1 MDVINVTGMAAVGL
15 SSCFYLSLILPFCKV
30 LLCKLNY
37 EYTPIALIDT
47 VYVDS
52 LAWYIYGEKILCKQL
67 RYGNCI
73 GGIVSLSLIVI
84 YLLFELKKY
93 PVDSFLN
100 CLILI
105 LGTLVIQKGLSVILE
120 DPQIV
125 GRICIGTRLI
135 TFCYPILMIYR
146 AVKEKSY
153 MFISLTTTVAYLI
166 FCVGWFIFGRN
177 IKDNNVVCA
186 NGIGIIL
193 GIIQFVVYLNFRK
206 KYQYN
211 GPTKTIGIERS
222 SGEDTKKD
230 DSITMNI
237 DEESQERAK
246 EKPVKI
252 ITKLDS

>member
-1 MDVINVTGMAAVGL
+1 MDVINVTGMAAIAL
-15 SSCFYLSLILPFCKV
+15 SSCFYLSLIFPFCKV
-30 LLCKLNY
+30 LLCKLDY

-52 LAWYIYGEKILCKQL
+52 LVWYFYGDKILCKQL
-67 RYGNCI
+67 KYGNCI
-73 GGIVSLSLIVI
+73 GGFVSLSLIAI
-84 YLLFELKKY
+84 YLLFEIRKY
-93 PVDSFLN
+93 PVDSLLN
-100 CLILI
+100 ILILI
-105 LGTLVIQKGLSVILE
+105 LGTLVIQKGLSIILE
-120 DPQIV
+120 DPQII
-125 GRICIGTRLI
+125 GKICIGARLI
-135 TFCYPILMIYR
+135 TFSYPILMIYR
-146 AVKEKSY
+146 AVKEKNY
-153 MFISLTTTVAYLI
+153 MFISLSTTVGNLI
-166 FCVGWFIFGRN
+166 FCIGWFIFGRN

-186 NGIGIIL
+186 NGIGVIL
-193 GIIQFVVYLNFRK
+193 GIIQFIVYLNFRK

>member
-1 MDVINVTGMAAVGL
+1 MDVINVTGMAAVAL
-15 SSCFYLSLILPFCKV
+15 SSCFYLAIIFPFCKV

-52 LAWYIYGEKILCKQL
+52 LVWYFYGDKILCKQL
-67 RYGNCI
+67 KYGNCI
-73 GGIVSLSLIVI
+73 GGFVSLSLIAI
-84 YLLFELKKY
+84 YLLFEIRKY
-93 PVDSFLN
+93 PVDSLLN
-100 CLILI
+100 ILILI
-105 LGTLVIQKGLSVILE
+105 LGTLVIQKGLSIILE
-120 DPQIV
+120 DPQII
-125 GRICIGTRLI
+125 GKICIGARLI
-135 TFCYPILMIYR
+135 TFSYPILMIYR
-146 AVKEKSY
+146 AVKEKNY
-153 MFISLTTTVAYLI
+153 MFISLSTTVGNLI
-166 FCVGWFIFGRN
+166 FCIGWFIFGRN

-186 NGIGIIL
+186 NGIGVIL
-193 GIIQFVVYLNFRK
+193 GIIQFIVYLNFRK

-222 SGEDTKKD
+222 SGDDTKKD